1 MFGRTRIRVE
11 TMRALSAGMDRV
23 RFDSQAFYS
32 ATAFIANIGAWNV
45 LRVSSF
51 DWAFYGTGLSCAN
64 KLGLHNSWGATFQT
78 AYPTFAG
85 LVCTPIVS
93 SFTPLNAQVSG
104 AYTVTVFGKN
114 FESGDMTPSAYV
126 SGQPC
131 ATTTWTTDTQLV
143 CAAPAAVLAGDVGR
157 EAWVKVLSDTA
168 SRGFSFDGTDA
179 CV

>member
-1 MFGRTRIRVE
+1 
-11 TMRALSAGMDRV
+11 MRAPSVGVECVWLG
-23 RFDSQAFYS
+23 SQAFQS
-32 ATAFIANIGAWNV
+32 ASAFNANIGSWNV
-45 LRVSSF
+45 LRVSTPF
-51 DWAFYGTGLSCAN
+51 DFFAFGSTGLSCAN
-64 KLGLHNSWGATFQT
+64 KLGLHSSWGSTFQA

-85 LVCTPIVS
+85 ICTPIVS
-93 SFTPLNAQVSG
+93 SFKPLNAQVSG

-114 FESGDMTPSAYV
+114 FEPSDMTPSAYV

-143 CAAPAAVLAGDVGR
+143 CTAPAAVLAGDVGR